1 MIAFLIGILLIA
13 FAIYAVLPVSW
24 SPNWWQSVVEFLKG
38 GIPILALL
46 IGLLALLIGLADIKD
61 RREAKREEEKEKAEN
76 SEQTKKD

>member
-1 MIAFLIGILLIA
+1 MIAFLIGIVLIA
-13 FAIYAVLPVSW
+13 FAIYAVLPICGSPQWW
-24 SPNWWQSVVEFLKG
+24 SSVVEFLKG

-76 SEQTKKD
+76 SDQTKKE